1 MKKIK
6 LKALNRKDYKLDLS
20 QSRVKIMDH
29 ATAVGNYEH
38 KFISALD
45 RHGLTAVKFL
55 IQNIFLITGE
65 KFRFVT
71 QQNTHLTEVNINE
84 LTDNLLEN
92 TELIS
97 YFNSILDT
105 SGVGTFDNNGLEKLL
120 HDMLSLYL
128 RLQSHSLVRD
138 IVSKHKFSLKNNV
151 QRLSKKELKSQLKNL
166 K

>member
-6 LKALNRKDYKLDLS
+6 LKALNGKDYKLDLN
-20 QSRVKIMDH
+20 QSRVKTMDH
-29 ATAVGNYEH
+29 ATAKGNYEH
-38 KFISALD
+38 KLILALD

-84 LTDNLLEN
+84 LTDTLLEN

>member
-6 LKALNRKDYKLDLS
+6 LKALNRKDCKLDLNQS
-20 QSRVKIMDH
+20 QIKIMDH
-29 ATAVGNYEH
+29 DTAVGNYGH
-38 KFISALD
+38 KLISALD

-84 LTDNLLEN
+84 LTDTLLEN

-128 RLQSHSLVRD
+128 RLQSHSLERD

>member
-6 LKALNRKDYKLDLS
+6 LKALNRKDYKLDLN

-38 KFISALD
+38 KLISALD

-84 LTDNLLEN
+84 LTDTLLEN

-138 IVSKHKFSLKNNV
+138 IVSKHKFFLKNKV